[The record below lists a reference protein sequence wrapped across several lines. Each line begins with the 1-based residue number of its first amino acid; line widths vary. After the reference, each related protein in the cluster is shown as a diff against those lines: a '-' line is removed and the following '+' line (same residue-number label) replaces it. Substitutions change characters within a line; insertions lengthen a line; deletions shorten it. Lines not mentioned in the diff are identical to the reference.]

1 MPNRTTH
8 PRLTPRDL
16 EILAALDHCPLTVQQ
31 LLKLSCTLVRPFPN
45 ERRVRERMQSLCQL
59 GLAGRDTYATAGCGA
74 PAYFRLARP
83 GFQLLH
89 GPDAAVPTK
98 RYFRPLGIGR
108 QHHTHALADFIVHT
122 AVAAHEAGILLD
134 GVYRENT
141 FRLAYQG
148 EALFPDAAFQLIGA
162 DGRSLKFFV
171 ELDNSTER
179 LESRSGE
186 SWERKIRLY
195 DGFQDTCDSR
205 FRVLIATTRSRE
217 RLDHILKLAAVR
229 SKNPARSL
237 FYGIH
242 LPDYLR
248 EQDAVRRACF
258 RDHRGTRV
266 ALVPLKGDDDQQV
279 VGRTELATATAS

>member
-1 MPNRTTH
+1 
-8 PRLTPRDL
+8 
-16 EILAALDHCPLTVQQ
+16 
-31 LLKLSCTLVRPFPN
+31 
-45 ERRVRERMQSLCQL
+45 MQSLCRL

-122 AVAAHEAGILLD
+122 AVAAREAGVLLD

-141 FRLAYQG
+141 VRLVCQG
-148 EALFPDAAFQLIGA
+148 ESLFPDAAFQLIGA
-162 DGRSLKFFV
+162 HGRSLKFFV

-179 LESRSGE
+179 LESQNGE

-205 FRVLIATTRSRE
+205 FRVLIVTTRSHE
-217 RLDHILKLAAVR
+217 RLDHILKLAAIR
-229 SKNPARSL
+229 SKNSARAL

-242 LPDYLR
+242 LPDYLN
-248 EQDAVRRACF
+248 EQDAVRLACF
-258 RDHRGTRV
+258 RDHHGTRV
-266 ALVPLKGDDDQQV
+266 ALVPRRGIADQPV
-279 VGRTELATATAS
+279 AGRTKLATATAS